1 MPYKEPRVQLN
12 LKLTPADYAALEAEA
27 HVANTVVSRYARH
40 LLLQRQAQPLSK
52 AAHHER
58 VEARRREAALHQQ
71 IAALQDQLRTWE
83 ALSAD
88 LAWWRRRAQT
98 LEIELAQAQA
108 EALDPTRLTILI
120 QRALD
125 EQGASE
131 AAKRAEEPAVTASVG
146 ASEQEAS
153 RLTSRARRRVRRSR
167 QLDE

>member
-12 LKLTPADYAALEAEA
+12 LKLMPADYAALEAEA

-52 AAHHER
+52 AAYHER
-58 VEARRREAALHQQ
+58 AEARRREAALHQQ
-71 IAALQDQLRTWE
+71 IATLQDQLRTLE

-88 LAWWRRRAQT
+88 LARWRRRAQA

-108 EALDPTRLTILI
+108 EALDPTRLLPLI

-125 EQGASE
+125 EQGASG
-131 AAKRAEEPAVTASVG
+131 AAKRAEEPAATASAG
-146 ASEQEAS
+146 ASVQEAS
-153 RLTSRARRRVRRSR
+153 WLTSRARRRTRRRSP
-167 QLDE
+167 DE